1 MSPQTDMQLTA
12 AHRNGGSPWR
22 TTLICLALI
31 LIAGGA
37 FASSA
42 RAGTWTLVSCMQ
54 PDGRPAPTEGW
65 STSATGAVGPDSG
78 DTNTCEQGGS
88 LGAVTSGEAP
98 QHPYEGPEWVFTAP
112 AGSTIAGGS
121 VTATL
126 TSPHGQA
133 WLSTPNAT
141 YDSADVLANCQYNL
155 ACGGGGTLSGTFPIA
170 HPGGTNLYA
179 TAVCVGPYEG
189 ATSCPASG
197 GLDAGIYLSSADI
210 ALSNSATP
218 IASGLGGTLLNPNA
232 QGTQELTFNASD
244 PGGPGVY
251 LTTAQIDGK
260 TVYSG
265 TPNNNEGKCVPVGSS
280 GGTLMFDYSQPC
292 RTSES
297 VDLPINTA
305 ALADGQHVLKVMI
318 EDAAGNTSVVYD
330 GTITTK
336 QPSNGSLGALPGP
349 GMGGASLGLSVG
361 VGAPNGADASE
372 AAQLRLGVRQ
382 RITRTFTH
390 RALRL
395 TGRLLNTQ
403 GHPIAGAA
411 LDVTQQVAGSRRT
424 QVVAHTRTG
433 ADGSFIA
440 RVPAGP
446 SRLIEV
452 AYRAF
457 SADTG
462 YAAEAKIEESVC
474 AGVRLIIAPRRT
486 SSEGTI
492 ALSGQ
497 VLGPVP
503 RQGVIVD
510 LLVHYRGRWE
520 PFRTPRTDAA
530 GHFVVSYQFQGA
542 LGRFPFR
549 AEVPSS
555 QADFSFARGVSEV
568 VNVATH

>member
-1 MSPQTDMQLTA
+1 MPPTGTQYNRS
-12 AHRNGGSPWR
+12 SSWR
-22 TTLICLALI
+22 AVLVCVALI
-31 LIAGGA
+31 LVAGGA
-37 FASSA
+37 LASSA
-42 RAGTWTLVSCMQ
+42 RAGTWTLVSCTQ

-88 LGAVTSGEAP
+88 LGAVTSSEAP
-98 QHPYEGPEWVFTAP
+98 QYPYEGPEWVFTAP

-133 WLSTPNAT
+133 WLGTPNAD

-155 ACGGGGTLSGTFPIA
+155 ACGGDGTLSGTFPIT

-179 TAVCVGPYEG
+179 IAVCVGPYEG

-197 GLDAGIYLSSADI
+197 GLDAGIYVSSADI
-210 ALSNSATP
+210 ELSNGATP
-218 IASGLGGTLLNPNA
+218 AASGLGGTLLNA
-232 QGTQELTFNASD
+232 TASGTQELTFDASD

-251 LTTAQIDGK
+251 LITAQIDGK

-297 VDLPINTA
+297 VDLPINTTE
-305 ALADGQHVLKVMI
+305 LADGQHTLKVTI

-349 GMGGASLGLSVG
+349 GTGGASLDVVAG
-361 VGAPNGADASE
+361 VGAANGTGASE
-372 AAQLRLGVRQ
+372 AAQIRLGLPR
-382 RITRTFTH
+382 RITRSFAH

-395 TGRLLNTQ
+395 PGRLLNAQ
-403 GHPIAGAA
+403 GQPIGGAA
-411 LDVTQQVAGSRRT
+411 LDVIEQAAGSGRT
-424 QVVAHTRTG
+424 QVVAHAGTSN
-433 ADGSFIA
+433 DGSFIA
-440 RVPAGP
+440 SVPAGP
-446 SRLIEV
+446 SRTIAV

-457 SADTG
+457 SIDTG
-462 YAAEAKIEESVC
+462 YAAEAKTAESVT
-474 AGVRLIIAPRRT
+474 AGVQLVITPRRT

-492 ALSGQ
+492 TLSGR

-503 RQGVIVD
+503 RQGVLVD

-530 GHFVVSYQFQGA
+530 GHFAVTYQFQGA

-555 QADFSFARGVSEV
+555 QADFSFARGLSEV
-568 VNVATH
+568 VNVATN